1 MPKPKSPTRLETKQS
16 EFIPESFSVSRP
28 RPRPRPVRS
37 DSYFESRQSEPRS
50 ERSER
55 PERLEPRSERLEPR
69 SERYEP
75 RSERSERLERLEPR
89 SERSERHEPRSERLE
104 RLEPRSERLERLEPR
119 SERLERHEPRSE
131 RSERLEPRSE
141 RLERLEPRSE
151 RSERHEPRS
160 ERLERLEP
168 RSERSERHEPRSERS
183 ERLEPRSE
191 RSERLERLEPRSN
204 DVPQTKVYPEL
215 IKELLSVCV
224 RDVNEVKELLKN
236 RNRQKFIK
244 VFTGY
249 NKSNLTE
256 RDYSIIKSA
265 LFYIYEFS
273 RVNSIDKET
282 ATWMLGISDIPVSHI
297 ITYTSK
303 DILKNIAKDRGL
315 SFSNKKAEELVKSI
329 RGVID
334 PSV

>member
-1 MPKPKSPTRLETKQS
+1 M
-16 EFIPESFSVSRP
+16 
-28 RPRPRPVRS
+28 
-37 DSYFESRQSEPRS
+37 
-50 ERSER
+50 
-55 PERLEPRSERLEPR
+55 
-69 SERYEP
+69 
-75 RSERSERLERLEPR
+75 
-89 SERSERHEPRSERLE
+89 
-104 RLEPRSERLERLEPR
+104 
-119 SERLERHEPRSE
+119 
-131 RSERLEPRSE
+131 
-141 RLERLEPRSE
+141 
-151 RSERHEPRS
+151 
-160 ERLERLEP
+160 
-168 RSERSERHEPRSERS
+168 
-183 ERLEPRSE
+183 
-191 RSERLERLEPRSN
+191 
-204 DVPQTKVYPEL
+204 
-215 IKELLSVCV
+215 
-224 RDVNEVKELLKN
+224 KELLKN
-236 RNRQKFIK
+236 RNRQNFIK

-265 LFYIYEFS
+265 LFYIYDFS

>member
-1 MPKPKSPTRLETKQS
+1 LFSSDLKKVFIQKMPKPKSPTRLETKQP
-16 EFIPESFSVSRP
+16 EFIPASFSVSRP

-37 DSYFESRQSEPRS
+37 DSYFESRQSEARSERS

-55 PERLEPRSERLEPR
+55 PERLEPRSE
-69 SERYEP
+69 
-75 RSERSERLERLEPR
+75 
-89 SERSERHEPRSERLE
+89 RSERLE

-119 SERLERHEPRSE
+119 SERSE
-131 RSERLEPRSE
+131 RLERLEPRSE

-151 RSERHEPRS
+151 RA

-168 RSERSERHEPRSERS
+168 SERSERL

-191 RSERLERLEPRSN
+191 RSERLERLEPRSERHEPRSERSERHEPRSEPRSD
-204 DVPQTKVYPEL
+204 DVLHSKVYPEL
-215 IKELLSVCV
+215 IKELLNVCV
-224 RDVNEVKELLKN
+224 REVNEVKELLKN

-244 VFTGY
+244 VFNGY

-265 LFYIYEFS
+265 LFYIYDFS

>member
-1 MPKPKSPTRLETKQS
+1 MPKPKSPTRLETKQ
-16 EFIPESFSVSRP
+16 PESFSVSRP

-37 DSYFESRQSEPRS
+37 DSYFEPRS
-50 ERSER
+50 ERSE
-55 PERLEPRSERLEPR
+55 
-69 SERYEP
+69 
-75 RSERSERLERLEPR
+75 
-89 SERSERHEPRSERLE
+89 RSERLE

-119 SERLERHEPRSE
+119 SERFERLERHEPRSE
-131 RSERLEPRSE
+131 RSERLERH
-141 RLERLEPRSE
+141 EPRSE
-151 RSERHEPRS
+151 RSER
-160 ERLERLEP
+160 L
-168 RSERSERHEPRSERS
+168 ERHEPRSERS

-191 RSERLERLEPRSN
+191 RSERLERHEPRSERSERLEPRSD

-215 IKELLSVCV
+215 IKELLNICV

-265 LFYIYEFS
+265 LFYIYDFS

-329 RGVID
+329 RGVLD